1 MTRSSTKM
9 ANEFKNLLDDAVK
22 SLASKEDIDSLKI
35 LIKDQS
41 DTIKELG
48 LKIAK
53 LEEKVTTNEET
64 IARLDERVSLLEGKI
79 VYLETQD
86 KLKARKLD
94 DLQQYSH
101 RESLRFNG
109 FQTKQNEFIE
119 YCEKR
124 VKQFIRNTLK
134 VEVDENYFNRIH
146 RIGQKYRCD
155 DGKECQQIIVKF
167 KGFIPRTIVHRARKH
182 KSDISVQ
189 LDLTKRRYDLL
200 KEARTR
206 IKGADSVEYAFADIN
221 RSLGLRLKNGRFKFF
236 NSSEEL
242 DMALAEV

>member
-1 MTRSSTKM
+1 MIT
-9 ANEFKNLLDDAVK
+9 
-22 SLASKEDIDSLKI
+22 
-35 LIKDQS
+35 
-41 DTIKELG
+41 ELG
-48 LKIAK
+48 LKIVK

-64 IARLDERVSLLEGKI
+64 IARLDEIVSLLEGKI
-79 VYLETQD
+79 VYLETQN

-221 RSLGLRLKNGRFKFF
+221 CSLGLRLKNGRFKFF

>member
-1 MTRSSTKM
+1 MIT
-9 ANEFKNLLDDAVK
+9 
-22 SLASKEDIDSLKI
+22 
-35 LIKDQS
+35 
-41 DTIKELG
+41 ELG
-48 LKIAK
+48 LKIVK

-94 DLQQYSH
+94 NLEQYDR

-109 FQTKQNEFIE
+109 FQTKQNESSE
-119 YCEKR
+119 DCAKR
-124 VKQFIRNTLK
+124 VKQYIRNTLK
-134 VEVDENYFNRIH
+134 VEVDENDFNRVH
-146 RIGQKYRCD
+146 RIGQTYRRD
-155 DGKECQQIIVKF
+155 DGMECQQIIVKF
-167 KGFIPRTIVHRARKH
+167 KGFMPRMKVYRARKH
-182 KSDISVQ
+182 KSDTSVQ

-200 KEARTR
+200 KEACAR
-206 IKGADSVEYAFADIN
+206 IKGADSVEYAFANIN
-221 RSLGLRLKNGRFKFF
+221 CSFGLHLKNGRFKCF